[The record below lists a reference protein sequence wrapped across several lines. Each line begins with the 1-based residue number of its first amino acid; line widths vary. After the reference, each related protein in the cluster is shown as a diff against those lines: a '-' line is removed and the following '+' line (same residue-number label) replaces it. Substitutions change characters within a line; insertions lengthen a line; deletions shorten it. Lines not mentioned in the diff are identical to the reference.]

1 MAGRDVVVR
10 LLVAQTLLVTADQ
23 LGEFATVLTGQGG
36 ELRTRLVALVGVAL
50 SPTLVL
56 WRILR
61 AETEHQVVKVVEN
74 ASSNPH
80 PPKQNRRL
88 QHSNNVTGHCPT
100 RMIFPNCSVRKVIG
114 LALELPSASA
124 PDSIDFESGGQAY
137 ANVESPGRH
146 TDLLPTRR

>member
-1 MAGRDVVVR
+1 M
-10 LLVAQTLLVTADQ
+10 
-23 LGEFATVLTGQGG
+23 VLTGQGG

-80 PPKQNRRL
+80 AEQNRRL
-88 QHSNNVTGHCPT
+88 QHSNNLTGRCPL
-100 RMIFPNCSVRKVIG
+100 R
-114 LALELPSASA
+114 E
-124 PDSIDFESGGQAY
+124 
-137 ANVESPGRH
+137 
-146 TDLLPTRR
+146 